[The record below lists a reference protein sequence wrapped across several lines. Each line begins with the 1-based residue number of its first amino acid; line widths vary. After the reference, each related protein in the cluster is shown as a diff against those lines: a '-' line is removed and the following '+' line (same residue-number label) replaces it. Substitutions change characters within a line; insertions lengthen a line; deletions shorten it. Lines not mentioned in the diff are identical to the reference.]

1 MTDKPIIS
9 IIMASYNHADFINAA
24 IESVRQQD
32 YEHWELLIA
41 DDASTDNTL
50 QILESYKN
58 DSRIKIFSFKINR
71 QHHMR
76 NFAAEHAR
84 GDYIAF
90 LNSDDVFLP
99 GKLRKQAEFL
109 NNNGQLSAVF
119 THVGCVDEK
128 NKRIEH
134 HPLEKIFAVDNRS
147 RHEWLQH
154 FFTSGNCLCISSAL
168 IRRNCFENTGKFN
181 PLLIQISDLD
191 LWIRTCL
198 QGDIHIIP
206 EMLTSMR
213 ILRHSKNLSAA
224 SPAVMSRLI
233 LENQL
238 TYSHYFSSEAIEQ
251 AVEIFPELKGT
262 LPEDTPQWRY
272 YLLCLKLIALPH
284 RPMKLAGF
292 TKLHELLADQKTTT
306 ALMQRNPRLLRNLFL
321 WEGASGLNDNAPY
334 FQWTVN
340 TLENKENAYSYWTA
354 ALKKAT
360 VCLSVPTP
368 RRAAQLYLTIAGKH
382 ILFSCKQFRV
392 YNQSTGKCILEMDA
406 SILFKRTN
414 ARIYSIKSFLKKSM
428 GKRSSNQSFCFPE
441 IDFAEFESKWIDIE
455 IDCTPIPCTQ

>member
-50 QILESYKN
+50 QILESYAN

-109 NNNGQLSAVF
+109 NNNSQLSAIF
-119 THVGCVDEK
+119 THVRCVDEK

-213 ILRHSKNLSAA
+213 ILGHGKNLSDA
-224 SPAVMSRLI
+224 SPAVMSRLL
-233 LENQL
+233 LENQH
-238 TYSHYFSSEAIEQ
+238 TYDHYFSPKGIEQ
-251 AVEIFPELKGT
+251 AVEIFPEFENT
-262 LPEDTPQWRY
+262 LPEDTPQWRH

-292 TKLHELLADQKTTT
+292 TKLHELLADQKTTAT
-306 ALMQRNPRLLRNLFL
+306 LMQKNPRLLRHMFL
-321 WEGASGLNDNAPY
+321 WEGASGLNGNAPY

-340 TLENKENAYSYWTA
+340 TLENKENTYSYWTA
-354 ALKKAT
+354 ALKKEP
-360 VCLSVPTP
+360 VCLSIPNP
-368 RRAAQLYLTIAGKH
+368 RRTAQLCLNVAGKDMP
-382 ILFSCKQFRV
+382 FSCKQFRV
-392 YNQSTGKCILEMDA
+392 YNQRTGKCVFDMDA
-406 SILFKRTN
+406 SALSEIKNT
-414 ARIYSIKSFLKKSM
+414 RIYSVKSFSKKII
-428 GKRSSNQSFCFPE
+428 GKRSSKQSFCFPE

-455 IDCTPIPCTQ
+455 IDCVPIPSAQ